1 MNHMKFPYLPACCL
15 SKTYSDDTL
24 LPSRPW
30 HNDFVFYSVCISLAN
45 IFQDTI
51 LNSSFYLCLTTRPL
65 CELGGGK
72 KKQNNDTNLE
82 ISLYS
87 QVTLSDLS
95 EAETY
100 VWKQTTDFILGILSY
115 KAQESYLDFFLLTR
129 VLSIRPSGIQ
139 GLARFDLSCNSADL
153 CGSVRVYG
161 EGMCMYKLFWFGS
174 AWCGWW
180 WRGSTQT
187 KTFILPFQSFLVYQ
201 KRIFFSH
208 VVFSEKVLFCNVS
221 FQLWKTVRNDCR
233 SSIYDISLLGT
244 AISLLTF
251 LSIT

>member
-1 MNHMKFPYLPACCL
+1 M
-15 SKTYSDDTL
+15 SDYQATL
-24 LPSRPW
+24 W
-30 HNDFVFYSVCISLAN
+30 I
-45 IFQDTI
+45 
-51 LNSSFYLCLTTRPL
+51 
-65 CELGGGK
+65 GWGK
-72 KKQNNDTNLE
+72 KKAKQWYKPRNLTLLTSDPFWSQWSWDLCLE
-82 ISLYS
+82 TDYRFYS
-87 QVTLSDLS
+87 WNS
-95 EAETY
+95 
-100 VWKQTTDFILGILSY
+100 FIQSPRILFR
-115 KAQESYLDFFLLTR
+115 FFLLTR